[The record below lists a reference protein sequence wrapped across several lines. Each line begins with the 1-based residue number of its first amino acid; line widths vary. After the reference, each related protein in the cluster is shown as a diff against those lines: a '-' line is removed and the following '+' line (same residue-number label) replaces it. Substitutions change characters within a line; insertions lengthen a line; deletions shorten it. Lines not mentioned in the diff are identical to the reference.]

1 MIKIFHAPGSRSVR
15 IIWLLEELG
24 LDYELEVLKRGEVNE
39 AFIEASPF
47 SKLPTIIDGDIVMSE
62 SVAIVQYILQK
73 YGDGR
78 LEPDHDSNQ
87 YAEYLQWLNFGESV
101 LIDPIVSIL
110 INKVFRPEEHRHEYS
125 VQSAE
130 KSFAKMIKTLNSI
143 MEGRAYIMGD
153 DFTAADIING
163 YTLRLADNLQLLP
176 GEPGTENVVNYFK
189 SLASREAYQKAIS
202 DTKS

>member
-143 MEGRAYIMGD
+143 MEGRTYIMGD

-176 GEPGTENVVNYFK
+176 GEHGTENVVNYFK
-189 SLASREAYQKAIS
+189 SLTSRDAYQKAIS

>member
-143 MEGRAYIMGD
+143 MEGRTYIMGD

-176 GEPGTENVVNYFK
+176 GEPETENVVNYFK
-189 SLASREAYQKAIS
+189 SLASRDAYQKAIS

>member
-1 MIKIFHAPGSRSVR
+1 MITVFHAAGSRSVR

-24 LDYELEVLKRGEVNE
+24 LDYELEVIKRGEINE
-39 AFIEASPF
+39 AFLEASPF
-47 SKLPTIIDGDIVMSE
+47 TKLPTIKDEDIVMSE

-73 YGDGR
+73 YGEGR
-78 LEPDHDSNQ
+78 LEPDHDSKE

-125 VQSAE
+125 IQSAE
-130 KSFAKMIKTLNSI
+130 KSFDKIIKTLNSI
-143 MEGRAYIMGD
+143 MEGRTYIMGD

-163 YTLRLADNLQLLP
+163 YTLRLANNLQLLS

-189 SLASREAYQKAIS
+189 TMEARGAYQKAIS

>member
-24 LDYELEVLKRGEVNE
+24 LDYELEVLTRGEVNE

-47 SKLPTIIDGDIVMSE
+47 SKLPTIIDGEVVMSE

-73 YGDGR
+73 YGEGR

-143 MEGRAYIMGD
+143 MEGKAYIMGD

-189 SLASREAYQKAIS
+189 SLASRDAYKKAIS

>member
-1 MIKIFHAPGSRSVR
+1 MITLFHAPGSRSVR

-24 LDYELEVLKRGEVNE
+24 LEYKLETIKRGEINK
-39 AFIEASPF
+39 AFIDANPF
-47 SKLPTIIDGDIVMSE
+47 SKLPTIIDNNIVMSE

-73 YGDGR
+73 YGEGR
-78 LEPDHDSNQ
+78 LEPDHNSHE

-110 INKVFRPEEHRHEYS
+110 INKIFRPEEHRHEYS
-125 VQSAE
+125 IQSAE
-130 KSFAKMIKTLNSI
+130 QSFAKTIKTLNSI

-163 YTLRLADNLQLLP
+163 YTLRLADNLKLLSASP
-176 GEPGTENVVNYFK
+176 ETENVVGYFK
-189 SLASREAYQKAIS
+189 SLQSRTAYQKAIA

>member
-1 MIKIFHAPGSRSVR
+1 MITLFHAPGSRSVR

-24 LDYELEVLKRGEVNE
+24 LEYKLETIKRGEINQ
-39 AFIEASPF
+39 AFIDANPF
-47 SKLPTIIDGDIVMSE
+47 SKLPTIIDNNIVMSE

-73 YGDGR
+73 YGEGR
-78 LEPDHDSNQ
+78 LEPDHNSHE

-110 INKVFRPEEHRHEYS
+110 INKIFRPEEHRHEYS
-125 VQSAE
+125 IQSAE
-130 KSFAKMIKTLNSI
+130 QSFAKTIKTLNSI

-163 YTLRLADNLQLLP
+163 YTLRLADNLKLLSASP
-176 GEPGTENVVNYFK
+176 ETENVVGYFK
-189 SLASREAYQKAIS
+189 SLQSRTAYQKAIA

>member
-1 MIKIFHAPGSRSVR
+1 MITLFHAPGSRSVR

-24 LDYELEVLKRGEVNE
+24 LEYKLETIKRGEINQ
-39 AFIEASPF
+39 AFIDANPF
-47 SKLPTIIDGDIVMSE
+47 SKLPTIIDNNIVMSE

-73 YGDGR
+73 YGEGR
-78 LEPDHDSNQ
+78 LEPDHNSHE

-110 INKVFRPEEHRHEYS
+110 INKIFRPEEHRHEYS
-125 VQSAE
+125 IQSAE
-130 KSFAKMIKTLNSI
+130 QSFAKTIKTLNSI
-143 MEGRAYIMGD
+143 MEGRTYIMGD

-163 YTLRLADNLQLLP
+163 YTLRLADNLKLLSASP
-176 GEPGTENVVNYFK
+176 ETENVVGYFK
-189 SLASREAYQKAIS
+189 FLQSRTAYQKAIA

>member
-47 SKLPTIIDGDIVMSE
+47 SKLPTIIDGEVVMSE

-73 YGDGR
+73 YGEGR

-110 INKVFRPEEHRHEYS
+110 INKVFR
-125 VQSAE
+125 
-130 KSFAKMIKTLNSI
+130 
-143 MEGRAYIMGD
+143 RAS
-153 DFTAADIING
+153 T
-163 YTLRLADNLQLLP
+163 
-176 GEPGTENVVNYFK
+176 
-189 SLASREAYQKAIS
+189 
-202 DTKS
+202 

>member
-39 AFIEASPF
+39 SFIEASPF

-143 MEGRAYIMGD
+143 MEGRTYIMGD

-189 SLASREAYQKAIS
+189 SLASRDAYQKAIS

>member
-47 SKLPTIIDGDIVMSE
+47 SKLPTIIDGEVVMSE

-73 YGDGR
+73 YGEGR

-110 INKVFRPEEHRHEYS
+110 IKKVFRPEEHRHEYS

-153 DFTAADIING
+153 NFTDADIING
-163 YTLRLADNLQLLP
+163 YTLRLADNLKLLP

>member
-73 YGDGR
+73 YGEGR

-163 YTLRLADNLQLLP
+163 YTLRLADNLKLLP

-189 SLASREAYQKAIS
+189 SLTSRDAYQKAIS

>member
-1 MIKIFHAPGSRSVR
+1 MIIIFHAPGSRSVR

-39 AFIEASPF
+39 PFIEASPF
-47 SKLPTIIDGDIVMSE
+47 SKLPTIIDGEVVMSE

-73 YGDGR
+73 YGEGR

-110 INKVFRPEEHRHEYS
+110 INKGFRPEEHRHEYS

>member
-1 MIKIFHAPGSRSVR
+1 M
-15 IIWLLEELG
+15 
-24 LDYELEVLKRGEVNE
+24 
-39 AFIEASPF
+39 F
-47 SKLPTIIDGDIVMSE
+47 S
-62 SVAIVQYILQK
+62 
-73 YGDGR
+73 
-78 LEPDHDSNQ
+78 
-87 YAEYLQWLNFGESV
+87 
-101 LIDPIVSIL
+101 
-110 INKVFRPEEHRHEYS
+110 PEEHRHEYS

>member
-47 SKLPTIIDGDIVMSE
+47 SKLPTIIDGEVVMSE

-73 YGDGR
+73 YGEGR

-143 MEGRAYIMGD
+143 MEGRTYIMGD

-163 YTLRLADNLQLLP
+163 YTLRLADNLKLLP

>member
-1 MIKIFHAPGSRSVR
+1 MITLFHAPGSRSVR

-24 LDYELEVLKRGEVNE
+24 LEYKLETIKRGEINQ
-39 AFIEASPF
+39 AFIDANPF
-47 SKLPTIIDGDIVMSE
+47 SKLPTIIDNNIVMSE

-73 YGDGR
+73 YGEGR
-78 LEPDHDSNQ
+78 LEPDHNSHE

-110 INKVFRPEEHRHEYS
+110 INKIFRPEEHRHEYS
-125 VQSAE
+125 IQSAE
-130 KSFAKMIKTLNSI
+130 QSFAKTIKILNSI
-143 MEGRAYIMGD
+143 MEGRTYIMGD

-163 YTLRLADNLQLLP
+163 YTLRLADNLKLLSASP
-176 GEPGTENVVNYFK
+176 ETENVVGYFK
-189 SLASREAYQKAIS
+189 SLQSRTAYQKAIA

>member
-47 SKLPTIIDGDIVMSE
+47 SKLPTIIDGEVVMSE

-73 YGDGR
+73 YGEGR

-143 MEGRAYIMGD
+143 MDGRAYIMGD

-163 YTLRLADNLQLLP
+163 YTVRLADNLKLLP

-189 SLASREAYQKAIS
+189 SLARREAYQKAIS

>member
-1 MIKIFHAPGSRSVR
+1 MITLFHAPGSRSVR

-24 LDYELEVLKRGEVNE
+24 LEYKLETIKRGEINQ
-39 AFIEASPF
+39 AFIDANPF
-47 SKLPTIIDGDIVMSE
+47 SKLPTIIDNNIVMSE

-73 YGDGR
+73 YGEGR
-78 LEPDHDSNQ
+78 LEPDHNSHE

-110 INKVFRPEEHRHEYS
+110 INKIFRPEEHRHEYS
-125 VQSAE
+125 IQSAE
-130 KSFAKMIKTLNSI
+130 QSFAKTIKTLNSI
-143 MEGRAYIMGD
+143 MEGRTYIMGD

-163 YTLRLADNLQLLP
+163 YTLRLADNLKSASP
-176 GEPGTENVVNYFK
+176 ETENVVGYFK
-189 SLASREAYQKAIS
+189 SLQSRTAYQKAIA

>member
-47 SKLPTIIDGDIVMSE
+47 SKLPTIIDGEVVMSE
-62 SVAIVQYILQK
+62 SVAIVQYTLQK
-73 YGDGR
+73 YGEGR
-78 LEPDHDSNQ
+78 LEPDHDSHE

>member
-143 MEGRAYIMGD
+143 MEGRTYIMGD

-189 SLASREAYQKAIS
+189 SLANRDAYQKAIS

>member
-110 INKVFRPEEHRHEYS
+110 INKVFRPVEHRHEYS

-143 MEGRAYIMGD
+143 MEGRTYIMGD

-189 SLASREAYQKAIS
+189 SLASRDAYQKAIS

>member
-1 MIKIFHAPGSRSVR
+1 MIKIFPAPRSRSVR

-47 SKLPTIIDGDIVMSE
+47 SKLPTIIDGEVVMSE

-73 YGDGR
+73 YGEGR

-143 MEGRAYIMGD
+143 MEGKAYIMGD

-189 SLASREAYQKAIS
+189 SLASRDAYKKAIS

>member
-1 MIKIFHAPGSRSVR
+1 MITLFHAPGSRSVR

-24 LDYELEVLKRGEVNE
+24 LEYKLETIKRGEINQ
-39 AFIEASPF
+39 AFIDANPF
-47 SKLPTIIDGDIVMSE
+47 SKLPTIIDNNIVMSE

-73 YGDGR
+73 YGEGR
-78 LEPDHDSNQ
+78 LEPDHNSHE

-110 INKVFRPEEHRHEYS
+110 INKIFRPEEHRHEYS
-125 VQSAE
+125 IQSAE
-130 KSFAKMIKTLNSI
+130 QSFAKTIKTLNSI
-143 MEGRAYIMGD
+143 MEGRTYIMGD

-163 YTLRLADNLQLLP
+163 YTLRLADNLKLLSASP
-176 GEPGTENVVNYFK
+176 ETENVVGYFN
-189 SLASREAYQKAIS
+189 SLQSRTAYQKAIA

>member
-39 AFIEASPF
+39 AFVKASPF
-47 SKLPTIIDGDIVMSE
+47 SKLPTIIDGEVVMSE

-73 YGDGR
+73 YGEGR
-78 LEPDHDSNQ
+78 LEPDHESIQ

-125 VQSAE
+125 IQSAE

-143 MEGRAYIMGD
+143 MEGRTYIMGD

-189 SLASREAYQKAIS
+189 SLVSRDAYKKAIS

>member
-130 KSFAKMIKTLNSI
+130 KSFAKMIETLNSI
-143 MEGRAYIMGD
+143 MEGRTYIMGD

-189 SLASREAYQKAIS
+189 SLASRDAYQKAIS

>member
-1 MIKIFHAPGSRSVR
+1 MITLFHAPGSRSVR

-24 LDYELEVLKRGEVNE
+24 LEYKLETIKRGEINQ
-39 AFIEASPF
+39 AFIDANPF
-47 SKLPTIIDGDIVMSE
+47 SKFPTIIDNNIVMSE

-73 YGDGR
+73 YGEGR
-78 LEPDHDSNQ
+78 LEPDHNSHE

-110 INKVFRPEEHRHEYS
+110 INKIFRPEEHRHEYS
-125 VQSAE
+125 IQSAE
-130 KSFAKMIKTLNSI
+130 QSFAKTIKTLNSI
-143 MEGRAYIMGD
+143 MEGRTYIMGD

-163 YTLRLADNLQLLP
+163 YTLRLADNLKLLSASP
-176 GEPGTENVVNYFK
+176 ETENVVGYFK
-189 SLASREAYQKAIS
+189 SLQSRTAYQKAIA

>member
-1 MIKIFHAPGSRSVR
+1 MIKLFHAPGSRSVR

-24 LDYELEVLKRGEVNE
+24 LNYELEVLKRGEINQ
-39 AFIEASPF
+39 AFIEANPF
-47 SKLPTIIDGDIVMSE
+47 SKLPTITDGEVVMSE
-62 SVAIVQYILQK
+62 SVAIIQYILQK
-73 YGDGR
+73 YGEGR
-78 LEPDHDSNQ
+78 LEPDHDSHE

-125 VQSAE
+125 IQSAE
-130 KSFAKMIKTLNSI
+130 QSFSKTVKTMNSI
-143 MEGRAYIMGD
+143 MEGKTYIMGD

-163 YTLRLADNLQLLP
+163 YTLRLANNLQLLT
-176 GEPGTENVVNYFK
+176 GEPGTENVANYFK
-189 SLASREAYQKAIS
+189 SLESRGAYQKAIS

>member
-47 SKLPTIIDGDIVMSE
+47 SKLPTIIDGEVVMSE

-73 YGDGR
+73 YGEGR
-78 LEPDHDSNQ
+78 LEPDHDSDE

-110 INKVFRPEEHRHEYS
+110 INKVFRPQEHRHEYS
-125 VQSAE
+125 IQSAE
-130 KSFAKMIKTLNSI
+130 QSFAKTLKTLNSI
-143 MEGRAYIMGD
+143 MEGRTYIMGD

-163 YTLRLADNLQLLP
+163 YTLRLADNLKLLSSSP
-176 GEPGTENVVNYFK
+176 ETENVVDYFK
-189 SLASREAYQKAIS
+189 SLQGRAAYQKAVA